1 MVRGLY
7 IASSGMNVQSK
18 RLDTISNDL
27 ANASTTGYKK
37 SDSVITS
44 FPEMLMARISK
55 QDVQPLGNVS
65 LGVRVGSTYT
75 NFSNGSIVK
84 GDEGTSVAIQGDG
97 FFSIQT
103 PQGAAYTR
111 DGSFIVNSNGELVT
125 SEGYNVL
132 GANGSIKFEG
142 FLEQGGDISVSTD
155 GQISLNGNLIDQLAM
170 VSFEDNQQL
179 QKREDNLYTGDAVT
193 VPFKGTILQGFLE
206 SSNVNVV
213 SSMVDMIAVSRAYEA
228 NQKMIQ
234 TQDSLLG
241 KAVNELGK

>member
-27 ANASTTGYKK
+27 ANANTVGYKK
-37 SDSVITS
+37 TDTVVTS

-65 LGVRVGSTYT
+65 LGVRIDSTYT
-75 NFSNGSIVK
+75 NFSNGSVTKADGGI
-84 GDEGTSVAIQGDG
+84 SAAIQGDG
-97 FFSIQT
+97 FFSVQT
-103 PQGAAYTR
+103 PQGVGYTR
-111 DGSFIVNSNGELVT
+111 DGSFIVNADEELVT
-125 SEGYNVL
+125 SEGYKVL
-132 GANGSIKFEG
+132 GTNGPIKFEG
-142 FLEQGGDISVSTD
+142 FLEKGGDVGISTD
-155 GQISLNGNLIDQLAM
+155 GQVSLNGETIDQLAL

-179 QKREDNLYTGDAVT
+179 QKREDNLYTGAAT
-193 VPFKGTILQGFLE
+193 IPFKGSILQGFLE

-213 SSMVDMIAVSRAYEA
+213 SAMVDMISVSRAYEA

-234 TQDSLLG
+234 TQDTLLG
-241 KAVNELGK
+241 KAVNDLGK